1 MLAEIK
7 RKEELKRVNMK
18 IKNSDSVDDVF
29 AQAEARVMQNY
40 QDEPSRD
47 SNLLNTGKLLDGLGQ
62 RDLDS
67 DEMDEEMMNEHLE
80 DSLSTL
86 GKPS

>member
-40 QDEPSRD
+40 
-47 SNLLNTGKLLDGLGQ
+47 
-62 RDLDS
+62 
-67 DEMDEEMMNEHLE
+67 
-80 DSLSTL
+80 
-86 GKPS
+86 

>member
-1 MLAEIK
+1 
-7 RKEELKRVNMK
+7 
-18 IKNSDSVDDVF
+18 
-29 AQAEARVMQNY
+29 
-40 QDEPSRD
+40 
-47 SNLLNTGKLLDGLGQ
+47 LLNTGKLLDGLGQ